1 MNKLEFKN
9 ILNKKL
15 SSFPKKEVDERINFY
30 LEIIDE
36 YIEDGMSEEEAIK
49 MIASTD
55 EIVNEIVSD
64 IPLVKIATEKIKIK
78 RKLSGLEITLLIVGF
93 PIWFSLL
100 AAFIAFVIALYASL
114 WSVVVSMWACFASLA
129 ATSVASVLLAIFYF
143 ITGQT
148 SLAFGLISSMFVLLG
163 LSILFYLL
171 CKLLTKYTIILA
183 KKIVF
188 SIKML
193 FIKKG
198 DSYEKI
204 N

>member
-171 CKLLTKYTIILA
+171 CKLLTKYTIIFA

-198 DSYEKI
+198 DSHEKI

>member
-114 WSVVVSMWACFASLA
+114 WSVVVSMWACFASFA

-148 SLAFGLISSMFVLLG
+148 SLAFGFISSMFVLLG

-198 DSYEKI
+198 DSHEKI

>member
-114 WSVVVSMWACFASLA
+114 WSVVVSMWACFASFA

-198 DSYEKI
+198 DSHEKI